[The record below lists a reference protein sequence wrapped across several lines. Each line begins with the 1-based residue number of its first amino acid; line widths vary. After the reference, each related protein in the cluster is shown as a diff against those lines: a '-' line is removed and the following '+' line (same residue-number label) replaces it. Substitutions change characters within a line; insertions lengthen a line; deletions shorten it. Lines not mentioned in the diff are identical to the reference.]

1 MTNSYV
7 DTNLCNFT
15 DQIMDIWAARRTEKK
30 YFPDSALSGK
40 IGKDTLQ
47 KTTELKSSAQK
58 TNGENPLATSDG
70 KDDGK
75 ISFKEKMQ
83 NFGEGLVKPIK
94 TIFSSPKNMLI
105 TAASVAGGAALI
117 ALTGGAAAPVMVAA
131 GVVGGTVQV
140 GKGIYKQVNAKTDN
154 EAKQA
159 WQEMGTGTFAVGVS
173 AAGAKSSLKA
183 AKVSASK
190 DIPTSKA
197 VWQCMAGI
205 PKNIKTGIKN
215 IYSKMPVKK
224 VIATA
229 PKQKVPDTGSFILN
243 PMKIQGQSIPNVS
256 QTSFVLPNP
265 KESLAL
271 SQPKEVLLT
280 LPSHKASLALPQ
292 PKPMLALPQ
301 PKVKLDYSFNND
313 KLVLPLSA
321 EKLINNS
328 AAKPKVLALPEPP
341 KRLALPEP
349 KIITSN
355 KKLGILSKLK
365 KFLNVFG
372 LFLPKNK

>member
-58 TNGENPLATSDG
+58 TNGENSFATSDG

-140 GKGIYKQVNAKTDN
+140 GKGIYKQLNAKTDN

-292 PKPMLALPQ
+292 PKPILALPES
-301 PKVKLDYSFNND
+301 PKR
-313 KLVLPLSA
+313 
-321 EKLINNS
+321 
-328 AAKPKVLALPEPP
+328 LALPEPP

-372 LFLPKNK
+372 LFLPKKN